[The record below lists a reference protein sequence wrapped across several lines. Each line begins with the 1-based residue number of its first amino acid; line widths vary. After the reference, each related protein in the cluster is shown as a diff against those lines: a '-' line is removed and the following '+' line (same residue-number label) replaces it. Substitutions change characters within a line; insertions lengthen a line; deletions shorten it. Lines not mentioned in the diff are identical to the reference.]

1 MLPFHLAE
9 AFNPM
14 RWRFPLPALAFA
26 LLVNSAVAQ
35 NTNTLRGKVR
45 SPDGTTVNNAIV
57 ELRFGGGGMIAQ
69 TVTRNDG
76 DFAFSNLAPGEYEVA
91 VMIAGYDPVVQV
103 ARFSQ
108 NDRMNFAEVL
118 NIEVIIRPKR
128 ETTLSA

>member
-1 MLPFHLAE
+1 MPAFHLAE
-9 AFNPM
+9 AFIRM
-14 RWRFPLPALAFA
+14 RWRLPLPAL
-26 LLVNSAVAQ
+26 LLVLLLDSAAVSQ

-91 VMIAGYDPVVQV
+91 VTIAGYDPAVQM

-118 NIEVIIRPKR
+118 NIEVIIRPKI
-128 ETTLSA
+128 ETP